1 MVGLAKSGR
10 RVVRLKGGDASR
22 AEKEIEACRKAG
34 ISVEV
39 VPGVTDPAAR
49 VPDAVQRVA

>member
-1 MVGLAKSGR
+1 MAGLAKSGR
-10 RVVRLKGGDASR
+10 RVVRLKGGDLVG
-22 AEKEIEACRKAG
+22 AEIELEACRKAG

-49 VPDAVQRVA
+49 VPDRVQRVA